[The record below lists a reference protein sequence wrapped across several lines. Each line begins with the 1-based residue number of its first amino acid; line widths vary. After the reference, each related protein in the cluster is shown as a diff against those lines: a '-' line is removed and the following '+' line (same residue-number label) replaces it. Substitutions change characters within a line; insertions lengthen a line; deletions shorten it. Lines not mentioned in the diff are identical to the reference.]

1 MAASAPLPYDSRPR
15 VSWIVCLRM
24 TREIDDQGLVQ
35 CPFAGIVAVQQCEAC
50 RFLED
55 LEADRRRQPCTTG
68 ET

>member
-1 MAASAPLPYDSRPR
+1 MDASAPLPDDSRPL
-15 VSWIVCLRM
+15 VSWIVCLRV
-24 TREIDDQGLVQ
+24 TREVDDERLVE
-35 CPFAGIVAVQQCEAC
+35 CPFAGIVAVRDCDEC